1 MIETILNQYVD
12 DYKTIPVS
20 TYKNMREKHFG
31 HLKEDFS
38 FLDGYDTI
46 VVLALSYQ
54 VERPKFKG
62 KGYGY
67 ISRYAHGKDYHLVFT
82 ERLKQIE
89 SDLKT
94 EGINAKGSV
103 DISPLD
109 ERFAAFLSGMGFL
122 GHNQFLIHPTFGT
135 HLYLATLLID
145 SPLTIEPY
153 LLDDCAECT
162 KCIDACPVG
171 ALSKHHMDINTCM
184 SHITQEKKV
193 LNTYELSKMKTYLFG
208 CDICQNVCP
217 KNKDISP
224 IKKEVFKSD
233 EAAQIHLKT
242 LLDSSN
248 KSLMKQYKNYA
259 FSWRGMSVLK
269 RNALALL
276 HTQNDPEL
284 PRYIEKIKNTLQ
296 TPWVLDTINTIKKGL
311 NK

>member
-1 MIETILNQYVD
+1 MKTILNQYVD
-12 DYKTIPVS
+12 DFKTIPVK
-20 TYKNMREKHFG
+20 TYIAFREKHFS

-38 FLDGYDTI
+38 FLKGYDTI

-54 VERPKFKG
+54 KERPKYKG

-67 ISRYAHGKDYHLVFT
+67 ISRYAHGKDYHLVFN
-82 ERLKQIE
+82 ERLKHIE
-89 SDLKT
+89 NALKMKN
-94 EGINAKGSV
+94 IKAKGNV
-103 DISPLD
+103 DISKLD
-109 ERFAAFLSGMGFL
+109 ERFAAFLSGMGFI

-145 SPLTIEPY
+145 APLSVEPY
-153 LLDDCAECT
+153 LLDDCADCT
-162 KCIDACPVG
+162 KCIDACPVK
-171 ALSKHHMDINTCM
+171 ALDKHHMDIHLCM
-184 SHITQEKKV
+184 SHITQEKKP

-224 IKKEVFKSD
+224 IKKAVFESD

-242 LLDSSN
+242 LLSTSN
-248 KSLMKQYKNYA
+248 KSLMKHYKDYA

-276 HTQNDPEL
+276 YTQNDQEL
-284 PRYIEKIKNTLQ
+284 PKYLQIVEKTLN
-296 TPWVLDTINTIKKGL
+296 TPWLNETLNTIKKGQ